1 MVYKPH
7 PVTRRVSNTVKVS
20 FKIGPHSD
28 LDFCYFQFNFDDVLA
43 EPSASQGFDGMWRLS
58 FILFTHTKLW
68 FYRLFAAILAIPAA
82 LVWGFVFS
90 VLSVLYIWILAP
102 VLRLF
107 DLGVAIVRRVIGSN
121 ILTFLSV
128 VWASSFE

>member
-1 MVYKPH
+1 
-7 PVTRRVSNTVKVS
+7 
-20 FKIGPHSD
+20 
-28 LDFCYFQFNFDDVLA
+28 
-43 EPSASQGFDGMWRLS
+43 MWKLS

-107 DLGVAIVRRVIGSN
+107 DLGVAIVRRVCSMFRN
-121 ILTFLSV
+121 K
-128 VWASSFE
+128 SF